1 MRSEPDGRSG
11 MLGVK
16 IMQQGFDAMAR
27 RAALLAG
34 VATLALCGAARA
46 AEGPAPAAADG
57 ATSLEEVVVTAQKR
71 QTNLQDTPI
80 AISAMDSEA
89 LKARH
94 VQSVEDLGDG
104 SIPSLRV
111 APFFARKSALTIG
124 MRGIGALGDANQP
137 ARDQAVGVYVNGVY
151 LGRAQ
156 GLGSALYD
164 VERIEVL
171 KGPQGTLFGRNTE
184 GGAVS
189 IITKAPT
196 GVFGMNTTLGYG
208 DYNAYKAETHID
220 LPEFH
225 DVSVKIDALVSKR
238 DGTITNPTT
247 SGQPDFNS
255 YDKRGVSL
263 EAMWRP
269 SSTFTADYAFDASY
283 DGSTPYYVQLEK
295 KGALALAPLA
305 PAQPDRAKVAN
316 VGVPLQLSEGDTWGH
331 RLNLTWKLADNLDL
345 KSISSYRKLNQTQFD
360 NGEVA
365 LSVFAPN
372 APFGRYSIARV
383 WQDQYSEE
391 LQLVGKTDRI
401 EYVGG
406 VFYFREKV
414 RDNAQTPNSLQW
426 NATGTAYTTLSL
438 DFNTIPLDRASHVTT
453 TSYGAF
459 GQASWT
465 PPILDDKAHLTVGGR
480 FTHDAK
486 KGDLD
491 VVNGAP
497 PSYVDANKNTITGK
511 IPLDASWSHFDPLVT
526 LAYEVTPD
534 VNVYGRWS
542 TGYKAGGANSRSLTY
557 RAYDPEKV
565 SMFEIGAKTEFWS
578 RRGRLNVAAFSGDVK
593 DAQVD
598 FNVLI
603 LNNNR
608 GTLETTN
615 AATGKTKGFE
625 ADLALVPMR
634 GLTLSA
640 SYAYTDIKLSKAFN
654 PFTNAQA
661 TIYPL
666 YTPKNAGSVAVD
678 YEHPALGATFKAH
691 FDANV
696 ADAQYTSTTDPT
708 LSDKSFTMNGRLTLA
723 DIHLAEG
730 SPALQLSI
738 WSRNL
743 TNESYA
749 FLRNYNAALGTYA
762 IFNEPRT
769 FGVEANVKF

>member
-1 MRSEPDGRSG
+1 MGWR
-11 MLGVK
+11 
-16 IMQQGFDAMAR
+16 IHNMAL
-27 RAALLAG
+27 RASLLAS
-34 VATLALCGAARA
+34 ATVLAVSGQARA
-46 AEGPAPAAADG
+46 ADAVPAAAPEADG
-57 ATSLEEVVVTAQKR
+57 SVGLAEVVVTAQKR
-71 QTNLQDTPI
+71 ATNLQDTPI

-94 VQSVEDLGDG
+94 VQSLEDLGDG

-208 DYNAYKAETHID
+208 NYNAYKFETHVD
-220 LPEFH
+220 LPEYRGL
-225 DVSVKIDALVSKR
+225 SVKIDALLSKR
-238 DGTITNPTT
+238 DGTTTNPTN

-255 YDKRGVSL
+255 YDKRGVQL
-263 EAMWRP
+263 EAQWRP
-269 SSTFTADYAFDASY
+269 TDNFTADYAYDLSY
-283 DGSTPYYVQLEK
+283 DGSTPYFVQLLK
-295 KGALALAPLA
+295 KGALALAPLT
-305 PAQPDRAKVAN
+305 PPQPDRADSAT
-316 VGVPLQLSEGDTWGH
+316 VGVPLRMSEGNTWGH
-331 RLNLTWKLADNLDL
+331 RLNLTWNLADDLEL
-345 KSISSYRKLNQTQFD
+345 KSISAYRKLKQTQND
-360 NGEVA
+360 NGAVA

-372 APFGRYSIARV
+372 GTFARYSMANV
-383 WQDQYSEE
+383 YQDQFSQEV
-391 LQLVGKTDRI
+391 QLVGKLPGLD
-401 EYVGG
+401 YVVGA
-406 VFYFREKV
+406 FYYRENV
-414 RDNAQTPNSLQW
+414 NDNAQTPNSLQW
-426 NATGTAYTTLSL
+426 NATGTAYTTL
-438 DFNTIPLDRASHVTT
+438 PLNLAAVPFDRASQVTA
-453 TSYGAF
+453 TSYGVF
-459 GQASWT
+459 GQAVWT
-465 PPILDDKAHLTVGGR
+465 PQILNEAAHLTVGGR
-480 FTHDAK
+480 VTKDEK
-486 KGDLD
+486 TGSLD
-491 VVNGAP
+491 VVNGALP
-497 PSYVDANKNTITGK
+497 TYVDANKNTVTGVV
-511 IPLDASWSHFDPLVT
+511 PLDESWSHFDPLVT
-526 LAYEVTPD
+526 LAYDVTTD
-534 VNVYGRWS
+534 ISVYGRWS

-565 SMFEIGAKTEFWS
+565 SMFELGAKSEFWD
-578 RRGRLNVAAFSGDVK
+578 RRARFNAAVYTGDIK

-598 FNVLI
+598 FNVVL

-625 ADLALVPMR
+625 ADFALVPVE
-634 GLTLSA
+634 GLTLSG
-640 SYAYTDIKLSKAFN
+640 SYAYTKVTLSKAFN
-654 PFTNAQA
+654 PFTNAQS

-666 YTPKNAGSVAVD
+666 YTPRNAWSLAAD
-678 YEHPALGATFKAH
+678 YEHPAFGATLRAH
-691 FDANV
+691 IDGNY

-708 LSDKSFTMNGRLTLA
+708 LSDDSFLVNGRLALT

-730 SPALQLSI
+730 SPALQLSL

-743 TNESYA
+743 LDEKVV
-749 FLRNYNAALGTYA
+749 FLRNTNAALGTYG
-762 IFNEPRT
+762 IYNELRT
-769 FGVEANVKF
+769 FGVEANIKF